1 MRCWTVLAVA
11 GLMALMPIAAM
22 AGAAD
27 RARIYDKLGF
37 AEAAVEACP
46 RLALNPAGVL
56 ELMKSLDADD
66 QAALASGLTMIE
78 RHKQASAQ
86 LFALL
91 GEASCEAAL
100 DFERKLGVDIF
111 IES

>member
-1 MRCWTVLAVA
+1 MRALFAAIGLVLISHAAPA
-11 GLMALMPIAAM
+11 GSF
-22 AGAAD
+22 D
-27 RARIYDKLGF
+27 RAKIYDKLGF

-46 RLALNPAGVL
+46 RLKLNPQGVL

-66 QAALASGLTMIE
+66 QAALASGLSMIE

-91 GEASCEAAL
+91 GDASCDAAL
-100 DFERKLGVDIF
+100 DFEQKLGVDIF
-111 IES
+111 IEG

>member
-1 MRCWTVLAVA
+1 MKSLVIAA
-11 GLMALMPIAAM
+11 GIVLMAPESL
-22 AGAAD
+22 AGAFD
-27 RARIYDKLGF
+27 RSKIYDKLGF

-46 RLALNPAGVL
+46 RLKLNPQGVL

-66 QAALASGLTMIE
+66 QAALASGLSMIE

-91 GEASCEAAL
+91 GEASCDAAL
-100 DFERKLGVDIF
+100 DFEQKLGIDIF
-111 IES
+111 VEN